1 VEQFSRQG
9 LAFDVTDRGPVSGET
24 VLLLHGWPQD
34 QRAFDA
40 VVPLLTAAGLRVLT
54 VDQRG
59 YSPGAL
65 PRGRSAYAVSEL
77 VADVV
82 ALLDSAQ
89 VGRVH
94 LVGHDW
100 GGTVAWAFAERHPTR
115 LRSLTVLATPHHRA
129 MAQALRGRDQQRR
142 SWYMLAFQLP
152 VLPEAL
158 LRSRLRGVLERSGL
172 PAPLAQRYAARFREP
187 GMARGGLGW
196 YRALGVLQAAKA
208 WDRLRPKA
216 FRTGSP
222 GAGSPG
228 AASVQGL
235 IQVPTTYVWG
245 SLDEALGREA
255 AELTQQFVAADY
267 RFVEV
272 EAGHWLPEL
281 CPDVVAREVLRR
293 VAETAPGGSVSD
305 GAGQV

>member
-1 VEQFSRQG
+1 MEQFSRQG
-9 LAFDVTDRGPVSGET
+9 LTFDVTDRGPVGGET
-24 VLLLHGWPQD
+24 VVLLHGWPQD

-40 VVPLLTAAGLRVLT
+40 VVPPLTAAGLRVLT

-65 PRGRSAYAVSEL
+65 PRGRGAYAVSEL
-77 VADVV
+77 VADVA
-82 ALLDSAQ
+82 ALLDSAG
-89 VGRVH
+89 VGRAH

-115 LRSLTVLATPHHRA
+115 LRSLTVLSTPHHRA
-129 MAQALRGRDQQRR
+129 MALALRGRDQQRR
-142 SWYMLAFQLP
+142 SWYLLAFQLP
-152 VLPEAL
+152 FLPEL
-158 LRSRLRGVLERSGL
+158 HLRFRLRTVLARSGL
-172 PAPLAQRYAARFREP
+172 PAPLAQRYAARFRRP

-196 YRALGVLQAAKA
+196 YRALGVLQARKVR
-208 WDRLRPKA
+208 DRLRAKA
-216 FRTGSP
+216 SRAES
-222 GAGSPG
+222 ALRESD
-228 AASVQGL
+228 QER
-235 IQVPTTYVWG
+235 IQVPTTYIWG

-255 AELTQQFVAADY
+255 AELTAQFVAADY

-281 CPDVVAREVLRR
+281 CPDLVAREVLRR
-293 VAETAPGGSVSD
+293 VAETAPGGPVSH